1 MRFIGVEVEQERSAP
16 LLKKIMDPPLQDIG
30 NVLPVKHTFKST
42 SHTHKPIQIRKLV
55 CGIEYSGIYFAI
67 T

>member
-1 MRFIGVEVEQERSAP
+1 MWFIGVEVEQETSAP
-16 LLKKIMDPPLQDIG
+16 SPKKILDPPLQDRG

-42 SHTHKPIQIRKLV
+42 SYTHKPMQIRKLV